1 MPSLHYRDL
10 AGAKTD
16 MNKPFPGRGQDF
28 PDTEPMLPRGEEA
41 DSDTQPMP
49 LAGSA
54 PAGHVLP
61 DDLGLELAPM
71 GGGDYDLMAEIRK
84 DGRVCPQPTR
94 WLEFY
99 RVLQDAAQGAALPAP
114 PLTGSA
120 WASSSP
126 ASKRLCFSAQAT
138 WAVQNGCVVPV
149 CEFLSNLPR
158 TDWYFGD

>member
-1 MPSLHYRDL
+1 
-10 AGAKTD
+10 

-28 PDTEPMLPRGEEA
+28 PDTEPMQPHGEDA
-41 DSDTQPMP
+41 DADTQPAP
-49 LAGSA
+49 LADSS
-54 PAGHVLP
+54 PAARALA
-61 DDLGLELAPM
+61 DDLGLELAPI
-71 GGGDYDLMAEIRK
+71 GGADYDLMAEIRK

-99 RVLQDAAQGAALPAP
+99 RVLQDGAKGAALPAP

-126 ASKRLCFSAQAT
+126 ASKSQCFSAQAT
-138 WAVQNGCVVPV
+138 WALQNGCGAPA
-149 CEFLSNLPR
+149 CEFLSKLTR